1 MLLFYRTNH
10 GLEGDVAVLLE
21 RRLALLLGGG
31 LVVRDVG
38 QVALLLVAVVT
49 LDSAVEH
56 DLLNLLQNFMN

>member
-1 MLLFYRTNH
+1 M
-10 GLEGDVAVLLE
+10 AVLLE